1 VLVLV
6 LMLLVLL
13 MVGLGLRSLELG
25 LFEVKAIVAT
35 TTVMAKI
42 DIITPTKSKR
52 LLFILEINYLLPFSF
67 FYSPEIEKG
76 I

>member
-1 VLVLV
+1 MLVLV
-6 LMLLVLL
+6 LTLLVLL

-25 LFEVKAIVAT
+25 LFEVKAIAAT

-67 FYSPEIEKG
+67 F
-76 I
+76 